1 MRLHYL
7 FDNSRANGTILR
19 MAIAPE
25 LLAILACPRCKAPVR
40 LTPPGD
46 ALGCARCRVAYPI
59 VDGIPVMLAEE
70 AAPWDPGPAAAPAS
84 P

>member
-1 MRLHYL
+1 
-7 FDNSRANGTILR
+7 
-19 MAIAPE
+19 MATAPE

-40 LTPPGD
+40 LLPEGD

-59 VDGIPVMLAEE
+59 VDDIPVMLPEE
-70 AAPWDPGPAAAPAS
+70 AVPWEPAPAAGTAS